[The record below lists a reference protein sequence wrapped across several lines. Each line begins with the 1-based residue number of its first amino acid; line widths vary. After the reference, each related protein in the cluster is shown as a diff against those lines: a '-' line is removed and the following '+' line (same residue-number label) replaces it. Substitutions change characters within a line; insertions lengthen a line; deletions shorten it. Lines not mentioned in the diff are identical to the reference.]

1 MRGEGNSR
9 RLIPILQK
17 SKAAAGA
24 GPSGDGDA
32 AGDGAPDIEEVA
44 VDAARKP
51 KRNGNYPKYLLHGVP
66 GQYSCRKR
74 LLLVKYLPGQS
85 SATAAASQAR
95 GRPITMLVAACAAVP
110 VQKRLLPLLA
120 RPASAS
126 ACPPGATFVS
136 RVSNESYVPGALC
149 LVRAMR
155 KLGGTCPF
163 LLLLDD
169 LPAPPGAHVALS
181 AASTSSLAQAY
192 GGRTQLLPLSA
203 LQARLVAHTHNASG
217 AGHRRRL
224 RTLHPTGWVQNTH
237 RKLLLWALP
246 GFSKVVFLDIDILIV
261 ANVDA
266 LLREAPFAAAAAL
279 PYATSLF
286 NSGVMVLSPSLATAA
301 ALQSL
306 SASTGAGAHGAK
318 SASTSVAPRIRGAL
332 ESRGTVT

>member
-1 MRGEGNSR
+1 
-9 RLIPILQK
+9 
-17 SKAAAGA
+17 
-24 GPSGDGDA
+24 
-32 AGDGAPDIEEVA
+32 
-44 VDAARKP
+44 
-51 KRNGNYPKYLLHGVP
+51 
-66 GQYSCRKR
+66 
-74 LLLVKYLPGQS
+74 
-85 SATAAASQAR
+85 
-95 GRPITMLVAACAAVP
+95 MLVAACAAVP

-136 RVSNESYVPGALC
+136 LVSNESYVPGALC

-163 LLLLDD
+163 LLLLAD

-181 AASTSSLAQAY
+181 AASSSSLAQAY

-217 AGHRRRL
+217 SGHRRRL

-266 LLREAPFAAAAAL
+266 LLREAPFSAAAAL

-332 ESRGTVT
+332 ESRGTGHLSDQSILNHHFKGRWRQLPYGYNVGHKVHAVNRKLWGQIELASIHFVGRPKPWEVEPGSYRPGRGAPDATLTRRWHESCGREAAARSPTS

>member
-1 MRGEGNSR
+1 
-9 RLIPILQK
+9 
-17 SKAAAGA
+17 
-24 GPSGDGDA
+24 
-32 AGDGAPDIEEVA
+32 
-44 VDAARKP
+44 
-51 KRNGNYPKYLLHGVP
+51 
-66 GQYSCRKR
+66 
-74 LLLVKYLPGQS
+74 
-85 SATAAASQAR
+85 
-95 GRPITMLVAACAAVP
+95 MLVAACAAVP

-136 RVSNESYVPGALC
+136 LVSNESYVPGALC

-261 ANVDA
+261 ANVDRLAPCRTRASPRDKLARAHHVRWFRTQEACGNRQPRPRGVHPVSRPRRNPSGACCSRA
-266 LLREAPFAAAAAL
+266 LRRWRRWRAKTSAAWLRRRSGRSPRRDAECTPARTD
-279 PYATSLF
+279 ATS
-286 NSGVMVLSPSLATAA
+286 GARCASPCRP
-301 ALQSL
+301 
-306 SASTGAGAHGAK
+306 
-318 SASTSVAPRIRGAL
+318 TS
-332 ESRGTVT
+332 S

>member
-1 MRGEGNSR
+1 
-9 RLIPILQK
+9 
-17 SKAAAGA
+17 
-24 GPSGDGDA
+24 
-32 AGDGAPDIEEVA
+32 
-44 VDAARKP
+44 
-51 KRNGNYPKYLLHGVP
+51 
-66 GQYSCRKR
+66 
-74 LLLVKYLPGQS
+74 
-85 SATAAASQAR
+85 
-95 GRPITMLVAACAAVP
+95 MLVAACAAVP

-136 RVSNESYVPGALC
+136 LVSNESYVP
-149 LVRAMR
+149 
-155 KLGGTCPF
+155 
-163 LLLLDD
+163 
-169 LPAPPGAHVALS
+169 
-181 AASTSSLAQAY
+181 
-192 GGRTQLLPLSA
+192 
-203 LQARLVAHTHNASG
+203 AHTHNASG

-332 ESRGTVT
+332 ESRGTGHLSDQSILNHHFKGRWRQLPYGYNVHAVNRKLWGQIELASIHFVGRPKPWEVEPGSYRPGRGAPDATLTRRWHDSCGGEAAARSPTS